1 MYGLYLA
8 IRYKTYVSYARIP
21 DSLTLNSAYETPMFK
36 SGLRYVLLT
45 SFLMRAETSVGSSR
59 SASPSYKF

>member
-1 MYGLYLA
+1 
-8 IRYKTYVSYARIP
+8 
-21 DSLTLNSAYETPMFK
+21 
-36 SGLRYVLLT
+36 LT